1 MAQLAFVGGT
11 ALRILYKLPRFS
23 EDLDFSQVEDDFD
36 FLDLL
41 HFIKK
46 ELGLYGFS
54 LAVTKKIREHGKKQ
68 FYQIWR
74 TFVWLEFVSPC
85 KSDIV
90 YQAGG
95 GYKSAK
101 WIFDANICYTQR
113 ILFADSAF

>member
-1 MAQLAFVGGT
+1 MPVTLQELILKIIEKSAAMAQLAFVGGT

-23 EDLDFSQVEDDFD
+23 EYLDFSQVEDDFD

-68 FYQIWR
+68 FYQI
-74 TFVWLEFVSPC
+74 
-85 KSDIV
+85 
-90 YQAGG
+90 
-95 GYKSAK
+95 
-101 WIFDANICYTQR
+101 
-113 ILFADSAF
+113 